1 MAREERFMTKASN
14 VSRRTAI
21 GAAIAGM
28 AAIAAGGEEIAVGQ
42 EASERERVQGI
53 GGFFFRAKDPKKL
66 SEWYERHLGIARVP
80 ETYEGSPWRTA
91 AGTTI
96 FAPFREDTSYF
107 GDPRLQWMINFRVRD
122 LQKLT
127 DQLRAEGIEVELD
140 PEVHPNGRFAR
151 LSDPEGNPIQLWQ
164 PGGVDP
170 G

>member
-1 MAREERFMTKASN
+1 MTKTSD

-21 GAAIAGM
+21 GAAIAGV
-28 AAIAAGGEEIAVGQ
+28 AAMAAGGRETAAQ
-42 EASERERVQGI
+42 ETGDRERVQGI

-66 SEWYERHLGIARVP
+66 AEWYERHLGITRVP
-80 ETYEGSPWRTA
+80 ENYDMTPWRSD

-122 LQKLT
+122 LQRMT
-127 DQLRAEGIEVELD
+127 EQLRAEGIEVELD
-140 PEVHPNGRFAR
+140 PEVYPNGRFAR

-164 PGGVDP
+164 PGGKDP

>member
-1 MAREERFMTKASN
+1 MTKASD

-21 GAAIAGM
+21 GAAIAGVAAM
-28 AAIAAGGEEIAVGQ
+28 AASGRETAVGQ
-42 EASERERVQGI
+42 EAGDKERVQGI

-66 SEWYERHLGIARVP
+66 SEWYERHLGVTRVP
-80 ETYEGSPWRTA
+80 ETYDLLPWRTN
-91 AGTTI
+91 AGTTV

-107 GDPRLQWMINFRVRD
+107 GDQRLQWMINFRVRD
-122 LQKLT
+122 LQKMT

-140 PEVHPNGRFAR
+140 PEVYPNGRFAR

-164 PGGVDP
+164 PGGKDP

>member
-1 MAREERFMTKASN
+1 MTKASN

-28 AAIAAGGEEIAVGQ
+28 AAMAAGGEEIAVGQ
-42 EASERERVQGI
+42 ESSERERVQGI

-66 SEWYERHLGIARVP
+66 SEWYERHLGITRVP
-80 ETYEGSPWRTA
+80 ETYEGSPWRTG
-91 AGTTI
+91 AGTTV